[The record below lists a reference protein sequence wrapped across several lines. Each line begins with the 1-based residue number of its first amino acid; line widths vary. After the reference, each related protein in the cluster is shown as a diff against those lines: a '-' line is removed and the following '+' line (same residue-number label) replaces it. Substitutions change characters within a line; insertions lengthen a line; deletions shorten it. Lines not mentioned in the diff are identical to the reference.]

1 MNAKIIGSIL
11 AALILGGVIGYSINR
26 IQDPD
31 LLHRSPVY
39 REPIVVPDEVPK
51 LSTQDAVTHRETHY
65 ENITDLK
72 EIQALPSDF
81 AQTEA
86 LYSVAGRSNVD
97 ELIVLLDEADRIAN
111 HHDRRGALQIL
122 FSRYA
127 ELDPEG
133 LPVNLYAT
141 DYTELVMA
149 VLNRKK
155 SIQARPFAGMT
166 PSTHGE
172 RQEDFNGIF
181 EALYALQLRVAEEGT
196 PAPTER

>member
-1 MNAKIIGSIL
+1 MSAKILGSIL

-26 IQDPD
+26 IQDPG
-31 LLHRSPVY
+31 LLHRPPVY

-65 ENITDLK
+65 ENITDIN
-72 EIQALPSDF
+72 EILALPSEF

-86 LYSVAGRSNVD
+86 LYSVAGRASVD
-97 ELIVLLDEADRIAN
+97 EVRDYLGEANRIAN

-133 LPVNLYAT
+133 ALEHLDSMRLPEETMIVGVIFYQWARMDVNAAIDAANNET
-141 DYTELVMA
+141 HPQ
-149 VLNRKK
+149 RQRH
-155 SIQARPFAGMT
+155 IQR
-166 PSTHGE
+166 
-172 RQEDFNGIF
+172 ED
-181 EALYALQLRVAEEGT
+181 R
-196 PAPTER
+196 